1 MAAGYQQAANGAQDG
16 AGAGETDSSIRNIS
30 AEQQAAE
37 KKRIVEAMPEDIRQL
52 ARQWDDI
59 VYSIDDMLTRTYLL
73 QANVSLAKDNRS
85 LELIF
90 KSTSAYNTFVREE
103 DRVRLQDIIEERTG
117 MHADI
122 VITKIDD
129 NEDFQNRFTDIR
141 DLVNMDIE
149 VDDKEEFI

>member
-1 MAAGYQQAANGAQDG
+1 MLFH
-16 AGAGETDSSIRNIS
+16 RNNK
-30 AEQQAAE
+30 QAAE
-37 KKRIVEAMPEDIRQL
+37 KKRIIEAMPEDIRQL

-90 KSTSAYNTFVREE
+90 KSTSAYNTFAREE